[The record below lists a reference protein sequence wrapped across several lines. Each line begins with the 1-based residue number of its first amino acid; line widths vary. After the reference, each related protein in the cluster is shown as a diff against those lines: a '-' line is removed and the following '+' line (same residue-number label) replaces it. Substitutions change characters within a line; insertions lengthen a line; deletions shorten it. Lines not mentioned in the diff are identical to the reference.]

1 MTESVLLIESVE
13 NNSTGT
19 GFVVH
24 QDERGIYVVTCRHVC
39 EELVRPM
46 VNGIEPDEI
55 LMDQY
60 IDLALFHIPKLKIP
74 PLAFQTEACPNLAVT
89 TIGFSYFLNA
99 SSGKRLLEA
108 TLGRNTIEL
117 HKHKENLS
125 YEMYQLH
132 ANSGFSFARGNSGS
146 PVICKQTGKVM
157 AVVSFRNREQSQEG
171 YAVDIQ
177 YLQQIWHDAPAQ
189 LFIKEKPKE
198 TVSSPQTPKLNQP
211 QKEVGILK
219 LITEGEEVSELQNK
233 LNRLGYG
240 LVVNGQFN
248 RGTYSAVIDLQTMY
262 GLTANGIVET
272 DTMEQID
279 TLLTQSTQEPIESL
293 TLGLKGYEVLELQ
306 NKLNQLGYGLME
318 DGSFGRGTYSAV
330 TDFQNE
336 HGLVGDG
343 VVDMHTIQKIN
354 ELVTTQS
361 TDQEILK
368 LGSKGDKVLELQN
381 SLNQLGYGL
390 VEDGLFGPGMYSAVV
405 DLQKEHGLQRDGI
418 VGMATTRKI
427 KQLLN

>member
-74 PLAFQTEACPNLAVT
+74 PLALQTEACPNLAVT

-108 TLGRNTIEL
+108 TVGRDTIEL

-211 QKEVGILK
+211 QK
-219 LITEGEEVSELQNK
+219 
-233 LNRLGYG
+233 
-240 LVVNGQFN
+240 
-248 RGTYSAVIDLQTMY
+248 
-262 GLTANGIVET
+262 
-272 DTMEQID
+272 
-279 TLLTQSTQEPIESL
+279 
-293 TLGLKGYEVLELQ
+293 
-306 NKLNQLGYGLME
+306 
-318 DGSFGRGTYSAV
+318 
-330 TDFQNE
+330 
-336 HGLVGDG
+336 
-343 VVDMHTIQKIN
+343 
-354 ELVTTQS
+354 
-361 TDQEILK
+361 
-368 LGSKGDKVLELQN
+368 VLELQN